1 MRFSLLII
9 FVFILS
15 CTTNIYE
22 KEVKKLSIKNVFSN
36 KGFTLIYSDDLKK
49 KKIISN
55 KLDNRSLKIFQK
67 NIKKNTKV
75 KITNLI
81 NDKYIIVEVDKKSD
95 YPPFYNS
102 VITSRIANEIELDL
116 EEPYI
121 EILEVNEDS
130 MFVANKAIT
139 FEEEKKVA
147 DKAPV
152 EDITIKTIDNNQVE
166 SKKIDIKKSFKY
178 IIKVADFY
186 YIDSA
191 KMLKNRIVNDTKSD
205 TPKIE
210 KLSKTKFRVYLGPFL
225 NITSLKN
232 AFNDISKLKF
242 ENIEIIKL

>member
-49 KKIISN
+49 KKIISK

-81 NDKYIIVEVDKKSD
+81 NNKYIIVEVDKKSD
-95 YPPFYNS
+95 YPQFYNS

-116 EEPYI
+116 KEPYI

-205 TPKIE
+205 NPKIE